1 MPAVAYAMSDLIP
14 SADGRSSAG
23 HISRPVHAGGCGQE
37 HEVQVDHAGRAY
49 VECDRCAP
57 SLIAGHYGWASRPG
71 DVPLT
76 CDEVADQELAERD
89 AKGAQNT
96 LLKAMTDSFVKA
108 LQGGVGFTGIGEVSR
123 PKSILEQIGEMN
135 AEERATL
142 AAALM
147 PAGAI
152 PGAVEDGGQDQEGP
166 VLLTQP
172 APKGARVA
180 QSQRKPRAN

>member
-1 MPAVAYAMSDLIP
+1 MPAVAYAMSDLTP
-14 SADGRSSAG
+14 SADGRHSAG
-23 HISRPVHAGGCGQE
+23 RISRPVHAGGCGQE
-37 HEVQVDHAGRAY
+37 HEVQVDAAGRAY
-49 VECDRCAP
+49 VACDRCAP

-96 LLKAMTDSFVKA
+96 LLKGMTEAFMKA
-108 LQGGVGFTGIGEVSR
+108 IQGGTVFGETAK
-123 PKSILEQIGEMN
+123 PKSVLEQITEMSP
-135 AEERATL
+135 EERAAL

-152 PGAVEDGGQDQEGP
+152 PGAVEDAAPEGEGP
-166 VLLTQP
+166 ALLTP
-172 APKGARVA
+172 PVPKGARVA
-180 QSQRKPRAN
+180 QSQRKPRTVR